1 MSRAQILSDSHLR
14 SVNVPGKVEL
24 VECFQEVEYVDE
36 ILLYPSCDLECEAS
50 PAYPC
55 HDRLRPNLRRNCRRA
70 PLRQINRWRACLVVT
85 IVVMLSGCLLLA
97 ISGCADAI
105 PGVPTQALIVKPG
118 SVAFGAVALGDTT
131 SASVSLVNQ
140 SPAPVEIMQLK
151 VTGQSF
157 SVGGQSNLPVT
168 VAAGGTYSVNVQFDP
183 TAPGVA
189 TGQLTIGNN
198 STGGPTEMIS
208 LSGTGTVA
216 NSTSTPSALSCSNA
230 TMTGTGTDTCLLTLS
245 APAPSGGLSV
255 ALASSNPAV
264 TLPAAVTVPANATS
278 TGFTATVAS
287 VSSAQ
292 AVTLTASE
300 GGVSRSFALQ
310 LNAATATLS
319 INATSVAFGDVTL
332 NTPATQ
338 PVILTSTGTVP
349 VTVNA
354 ATVSG
359 AGYTISGAT
368 FPITLNPGQAIT
380 LNVRFDPTVTG
391 VATGQLTIA
400 SNSSSGSTA
409 VVALTGTGQVA
420 NSTSTPSAL
429 SCSNATMTGTGT
441 DTCLLTLSAPAPSG
455 GLSVAL
461 ASSNPAVTLPAA
473 VTVPANATSTGF
485 TATVASVS
493 SAQAVTLTAS
503 EGGVSRSFALQLNA
517 ATATLSI
524 NATSVAFGDVTLNTP
539 ATQPVIL
546 TSTGT
551 VPVTVNAAT
560 VSGAGYTISG
570 ATFPI
575 TLNPGQA
582 ITLNVRFDPTVTGV
596 ATGQLTI
603 ASNSSSGSTAVV
615 ALTGTGQVANST
627 STPSALSCSNA
638 TMTGTGTDTCLLTL
652 SAPAP
657 SGGLSVALA
666 SSNPAVTLPAAVTV
680 PANAT
685 STGFTATVASVSSAQ
700 AVTLTASEG
709 GVSRSFALQLNAATA
724 TLSINATSVA
734 FGDVTLNTP
743 ATQPVILTSTG
754 TVPVTVNAATVS
766 GAGYTIS
773 GATFPITLNPGQ
785 AITLNVQFDPTVTG
799 VATGQLT
806 IASNSS
812 SGSTAVVALTGTGQ
826 VVTHEVDL
834 SWDAPS
840 SSPDPVAGYEVYRS
854 PSGSSAYQLINS
866 SPDTQTTYVDTMV
879 QSGLS
884 YDYIVKSVDASGN
897 ESTASNMAAVTIP

>member
-840 SSPDPVAGYEVYRS
+840 SSPIR
-854 PSGSSAYQLINS
+854 
-866 SPDTQTTYVDTMV
+866 
-879 QSGLS
+879 
-884 YDYIVKSVDASGN
+884 
-897 ESTASNMAAVTIP
+897 

>member
-582 ITLNVRFDPTVTGV
+582 ITLNV
-596 ATGQLTI
+596 
-603 ASNSSSGSTAVV
+603 
-615 ALTGTGQVANST
+615 
-627 STPSALSCSNA
+627 
-638 TMTGTGTDTCLLTL
+638 
-652 SAPAP
+652 
-657 SGGLSVALA
+657 
-666 SSNPAVTLPAAVTV
+666 
-680 PANAT
+680 
-685 STGFTATVASVSSAQ
+685 
-700 AVTLTASEG
+700 
-709 GVSRSFALQLNAATA
+709 
-724 TLSINATSVA
+724 
-734 FGDVTLNTP
+734 
-743 ATQPVILTSTG
+743 
-754 TVPVTVNAATVS
+754 
-766 GAGYTIS
+766 
-773 GATFPITLNPGQ
+773 
-785 AITLNVQFDPTVTG
+785 QFDPTVTG

>member
-1 MSRAQILSDSHLR
+1 M
-14 SVNVPGKVEL
+14 
-24 VECFQEVEYVDE
+24 DE

-603 ASNSSSGSTAVV
+603 ASNSTGGPTEVIS
-615 ALTGTGQVANST
+615 LTGTGRSPTLRQRR
-627 STPSALSCSNA
+627 ALS
-638 TMTGTGTDTCLLTL
+638 L
-652 SAPAP
+652 
-657 SGGLSVALA
+657 V
-666 SSNPAVTLPAAVTV
+666 VTL
-680 PANAT
+680 
-685 STGFTATVASVSSAQ
+685 
-700 AVTLTASEG
+700 
-709 GVSRSFALQLNAATA
+709 R
-724 TLSINATSVA
+724 
-734 FGDVTLNTP
+734 
-743 ATQPVILTSTG
+743 
-754 TVPVTVNAATVS
+754 
-766 GAGYTIS
+766 
-773 GATFPITLNPGQ
+773 
-785 AITLNVQFDPTVTG
+785 
-799 VATGQLT
+799 
-806 IASNSS
+806 
-812 SGSTAVVALTGTGQ
+812 
-826 VVTHEVDL
+826 
-834 SWDAPS
+834 
-840 SSPDPVAGYEVYRS
+840 
-854 PSGSSAYQLINS
+854 
-866 SPDTQTTYVDTMV
+866 
-879 QSGLS
+879 
-884 YDYIVKSVDASGN
+884 
-897 ESTASNMAAVTIP
+897 